1 MCTTDEY
8 PLCARLSRSR
18 LGLRTPG
25 VGHQD
30 AFLRPR
36 RNDRYRLSQGTLAGT
51 RRPGGRFLPFAGRQW
66 NHEVR
71 HSRDIPGCAD
81 YRVAGGA
88 VIRARLVAV
97 STAGLRQLVDQPVRF
112 SRIAGVENAKYCCRS
127 ASGGLVAP

>member
-1 MCTTDEY
+1 MWGT
-8 PLCARLSRSR
+8 
-18 LGLRTPG
+18 RTPSRG
-25 VGHQD
+25 
-30 AFLRPR
+30 
-36 RNDRYRLSQGTLAGT
+36 RLNARCRFSQRTFAGT
-51 RRPGGRFLPFAGRQW
+51 PGNGRDATIPAVCRTAMEPEL
-66 NHEVR
+66 R
-71 HSRDIPGCAD
+71 HLRDIPGCAD